1 MGTFITSN
9 IFSENGI
16 TGTTI
21 SATNI
26 SSTSISGDTIYGDGS
41 NITNI
46 SSTINTQNVL
56 WVDSIFGDNGT
67 ALPNRQDKS
76 YLTIGAALTA
86 AATTGTTVVVR
97 PGTYSEEGLVVNGN
111 VSLVSEGGWQ
121 VTTIGPAPASA
132 TSDVLELKQNAY
144 IEGFSINV
152 PEGSFNGI
160 FASNAAGTNSAY
172 NVTFYGNGTTG
183 STGVGMFKSG
193 GGKLIGTGIR
203 VEGGGI
209 QDCLKV
215 DSGVLAL
222 EGIHIPQSLGSIENV
237 LLVTTSGGTLAGRAQ
252 MLSFNSG
259 NNNVT
264 NVVKTTGGSTGVIP
278 TALIFTPNIF
288 NATNAYTG
296 DGEFETLNM
305 LGGRF
310 ENVTLSVN
318 LDLAGSAQES
328 TYRINSNHQP
338 LYLYNN
344 NASALAEFSLTFTQQ
359 SSDTLDSSFNIF
371 GAEQM
376 SVGFAERGTS
386 VSLGRGAPY
395 TTGMVVYTTDS
406 TASSTVD
413 GGNLTDVTVE
423 ATSKTG
429 STFTFQGAGANHAI
443 LVGVRRQDLVGDPLK
458 FYGLETFVSSQAA
471 SGGTYV
477 FESWNGSQ
485 WVEVMGMCTNV
496 DEGFSYGTDY
506 FIRPNTDEFI
516 RVGLDESIE
525 SPLADFAVSAVT
537 WSNKTINS
545 IDAYWLR
552 IRIDTD
558 VTGSLPNFERFKI
571 LDSIYSFSKNGVPSA
586 KGLAQF
592 RKTINLNGNIWSG
605 NAAGMGT
612 ALASYDRTVGT
623 GGNAYTHYFND
634 SLIEAAADSVSI
646 QFPLPIGTC
655 TAFPLVLKL
664 VMEAP
669 NGNNIAIDRPG
680 NTIQLTTSVLPQPL
694 IGTLIADTSG
704 GVEPIKRSIS
714 QTSTII
720 SQNPFS
726 NVVTVLPEGYVPS
739 TTTWQDLD
747 DKIFE
752 IDLGQVS
759 VQTIYEGDIILVN
772 INVSTLDST
781 GEVAIYSLIVEGV
794 SHQDGKGI

>member
-1 MGTFITSN
+1 M
-9 IFSENGI
+9 
-16 TGTTI
+16 
-21 SATNI
+21 
-26 SSTSISGDTIYGDGS
+26 
-41 NITNI
+41 
-46 SSTINTQNVL
+46 
-56 WVDSIFGDNGT
+56 
-67 ALPNRQDKS
+67 
-76 YLTIGAALTA
+76 
-86 AATTGTTVVVR
+86 
-97 PGTYSEEGLVVNGN
+97 
-111 VSLVSEGGWQ
+111 
-121 VTTIGPAPASA
+121 
-132 TSDVLELKQNAY
+132 
-144 IEGFSINV
+144 
-152 PEGSFNGI
+152 
-160 FASNAAGTNSAY
+160 
-172 NVTFYGNGTTG
+172 
-183 STGVGMFKSG
+183 
-193 GGKLIGTGIR
+193 
-203 VEGGGI
+203 
-209 QDCLKV
+209 
-215 DSGVLAL
+215 
-222 EGIHIPQSLGSIENV
+222 

-264 NVVKTTGGSTGVIP
+264 NVVKTTGGVTGVIP

-310 ENVTLSVN
+310 ENVTLAVN
-318 LDLAGSAQES
+318 LDLAGTAQES
-328 TYRINSNHQP
+328 TYRINANHQP
-338 LYLYNN
+338 LYLYNKE
-344 NASALAEFSLTFTQQ
+344 AAALAEFSLAFTQQ
-359 SSDTLDSSFNIF
+359 STDTFDSSFNVF

-386 VSLGRGAPY
+386 VSIGRGAPY
-395 TTGMVVYTTDS
+395 TTGMVVLTTDD
-406 TASSTVD
+406 TASSSSD
-413 GGNLTDVTVE
+413 GGNLTDVSDE

-429 STFTFQGAGANHAI
+429 STFTFQGAGSNHTI
-443 LVGVRRQDLVGDPLK
+443 LVGVRRQSLNGDPLK
-458 FYGLETFVSSQAA
+458 FYGLETFVSSQAS

-485 WVEVMGMCTNV
+485 WVEVMGMCSSV
-496 DEGFSYGTDY
+496 DKGFSYGTDY
-506 FIRPNTDEFI
+506 FIRPNTDEFV
-516 RVGLDESIE
+516 RVGLDEFIE
-525 SPLADFAVSAVT
+525 SPIADFGVSAVT

-545 IDAYWLR
+545 VDAYWLR
-552 IRIDTD
+552 IRISTD
-558 VTGSLPNFERFKI
+558 VTGTLPNFERFKI

-634 SLIEAAADSVSI
+634 SLIESASDSVSI

-655 TAFPLVLKL
+655 TAFPLTLKL

-669 NGNNIAIDRPG
+669 NGNNTAIDNGG

-694 IGTLIADTSG
+694 IGTLIADSSG
-704 GVEPIKRSIS
+704 GTEPIKRTIA

-726 NVVTVLPEGYVPS
+726 NTVTVLPEGYVPS

-747 DKIFE
+747 NQIFE
-752 IDLGQVS
+752 IDLGQVN
-759 VQTIYEGDIILVN
+759 VQSIYEGDIVLVN

>member
-222 EGIHIPQSLGSIENV
+222 EGIHVPQSLGSIENV

-264 NVVKTTGGSTGVIP
+264 NVVKTTGGVTGVIP

-344 NASALAEFSLTFTQQ
+344 SASALAEFSLTFTQQ

-655 TAFPLVLKL
+655 TAFPLSLKL

-669 NGNNIAIDRPG
+669 NGNNTAIDAGG

>member
-1 MGTFITSN
+1 MAFTPDFI
-9 IFSENGI
+9 G
-16 TGTTI
+16 
-21 SATNI
+21 
-26 SSTSISGDTIYGDGS
+26 
-41 NITNI
+41 
-46 SSTINTQNVL
+46 NVL
-56 WVDSIFGDNGT
+56 FVDSIHGNDTT
-67 ALPNRQDKS
+67 AEPDRQENP
-76 YLTIGAALTA
+76 YLTIGAALA
-86 AATTGTTVVVR
+86 AAPTTGSTVLVR
-97 PGTYSEEGLVVNGN
+97 PGVYKEEGLVVNEN
-111 VSLVSEGGWQ
+111 VSLIGEGGWQ
-121 VTTIGPAPASA
+121 VTTIGPSPASA
-132 TSDVLELKQNAY
+132 TSDIIELKEDAY
-144 IEGFSINV
+144 IEGVSVNV
-152 PEGSFNGI
+152 PQGSFNGI
-160 FASNAAGTNSAY
+160 FASNSAGTNSAY

-222 EGIHIPQSLGSIENV
+222 EGIHVPQSSGSIENV

-310 ENVTLSVN
+310 ENVTLAVN
-318 LDLAGSAQES
+318 LDLAGTAQES
-328 TYRINSNHQP
+328 TYRINANHQP
-338 LYLYNN
+338 LYLYNKE
-344 NASALAEFSLTFTQQ
+344 AAALAEFSLTFTQQ
-359 SSDTLDSSFNIF
+359 STDTFDSSFNIF

-386 VSLGRGAPY
+386 VSVGRGAPY
-395 TTGMVVYTTDS
+395 TTGMVVYTTDN
-406 TASSTVD
+406 TASSTSD
-413 GGNLTDVTVE
+413 GGNLTDVTDE

-429 STFTFQGAGANHAI
+429 STFTFQGAGTNHTI
-443 LVGVRRQDLVGDPLK
+443 LVGVQRQDLNGDPIK
-458 FYGLETFVSSQAA
+458 FYGLETFVSSQAS

-477 FESWNGSQ
+477 FESWNGSE
-485 WVEVMGMCTNV
+485 WVETMGMCTNV

-516 RVGLDESIE
+516 RVGLDEFIE
-525 SPLADFAVSAVT
+525 SPIADFGVSAVT

-552 IRIDTD
+552 IRIDTA
-558 VTGSLPNFERFKI
+558 VTTLPNFERFKI
-571 LDSIYSFSKNGVPSA
+571 LDSVYSFSKNGVPSA

-592 RKTINLNGNIWSG
+592 RKTINLNGNIWSPSG
-605 NAAGMGT
+605 GGMS
-612 ALASYDRTVGT
+612 LEDYSRTLGT
-623 GGNAYTHYFND
+623 GTNAYTHYFEN
-634 SLIEAAADSVSI
+634 SLIDTAGESVSI

-655 TAFPLVLKL
+655 TAFPITMKL
-664 VMEAP
+664 VMEVP
-669 NGNNIAIDRPG
+669 VGGGTIDSD
-680 NTIQLTTSVLPQPL
+680 TIEIITSALPQAVV
-694 IGTLIADTSG
+694 GTLIADSSG
-704 GVEPIKRSIS
+704 GVTPIKRTIT
-714 QTSTII
+714 QTNTLDSLNPYENII
-720 SQNPFS
+720 D
-726 NVVTVLPEGYVPS
+726 VLPEGYTPGV
-739 TTTWQDLD
+739 TTWADLR

-752 IDLGQVS
+752 IDLGQIN
-759 VQTIYEGDIILVN
+759 VQSIYEGDMIFLQTG
-772 INVSTLDST
+772 INAINTT
-781 GEVAIYSLIVEGV
+781 GGGEVIVYGLIIEGV

>member
-669 NGNNIAIDRPG
+669 NGNNTAIDAGG

-772 INVSTLDST
+772 IDVSTLDST

>member
-1 MGTFITSN
+1 MAFTPDFI
-9 IFSENGI
+9 G
-16 TGTTI
+16 
-21 SATNI
+21 
-26 SSTSISGDTIYGDGS
+26 
-41 NITNI
+41 
-46 SSTINTQNVL
+46 NVL
-56 WVDSIFGDNGT
+56 FVDSIHGNDTT
-67 ALPNRQDKS
+67 AEPDRQENP
-76 YLTIGAALTA
+76 YLTIGAALA
-86 AATTGTTVVVR
+86 AAPTTGSTVLVR
-97 PGTYSEEGLVVNGN
+97 PGNYPEEGLVVNKN
-111 VSLVSEGGWQ
+111 VSLIGEGGWQ
-121 VTTIGPAPASA
+121 VTTIGPSPASA
-132 TSDVLELKQNAY
+132 TSDIIELKEDAY
-144 IEGFSINV
+144 IEGISVNV
-152 PEGSFNGI
+152 PQGSFNGI
-160 FASNAAGTNSAY
+160 FASNSAGTNSAY

-222 EGIHIPQSLGSIENV
+222 EGIHVPQSAGSIENV

-264 NVVKTTGGSTGVIP
+264 NVVKTTGGVTGVIP

-288 NATNAYTG
+288 NAENAYAG

-310 ENVTLSVN
+310 ENVTYAVK
-318 LDLAGSAQES
+318 LDLAGTAQES
-328 TYRINSNHQP
+328 TYRINANHQP
-338 LYLYNN
+338 LYLYNKE
-344 NASALAEFSLTFTQQ
+344 AAALAEFSLAFTQQ
-359 SSDTLDSSFNIF
+359 STDTFDSSFNIF
-371 GAEQM
+371 GANQM

-386 VSLGRGAPY
+386 VSVGRGAPY
-395 TTGMVVYTTDS
+395 TTGMVVYTTDN
-406 TASSTVD
+406 TASSTSD
-413 GGNLTDVTVE
+413 GGNITDVTDE

-429 STFTFQGAGANHAI
+429 STFTFQGATKDYTI
-443 LVGVRRQDLVGDPLK
+443 LIGVRRQQLNGDPIK
-458 FYGLETFVSSQAA
+458 FYGLETFVSSQAS

-485 WVEVMGMCTNV
+485 WVETMGMCTNV

-516 RVGLDESIE
+516 E
-525 SPLADFAVSAVT
+525 SPIADFGVSAVT

-552 IRIDTD
+552 IRIDTA
-558 VTGSLPNFERFKI
+558 VTTLPNFERFKI
-571 LDSIYSFSKNGVPSA
+571 LDSVYSFSKNGVPSA

-612 ALASYDRTVGT
+612 ALASYNRTVGT

-655 TAFPLVLKL
+655 TAFPLTFKL

-669 NGNNIAIDRPG
+669 NGNNTAIDAGG

-694 IGTLIADTSG
+694 IGTLIADSSG
-704 GVEPIKRSIS
+704 GIEPIKRTIA

-726 NVVTVLPEGYVPS
+726 NTVTVLPEGYTPS

-747 DKIFE
+747 NQVFE
-752 IDLGQVS
+752 IDLGQVN
-759 VQTIYEGDIILVN
+759 VQTIYEGDIVLVN
-772 INVSTLDST
+772 IEVSTLDST

>member
-9 IFSENGI
+9 ILSEGGI

-21 SATNI
+21 SATTI
-26 SSTSISGDTIYGDGS
+26 SSTSISGDTLYGDGS

-56 WVDSIFGDNGT
+56 WVDSIFGDDGT

-97 PGTYSEEGLVVNGN
+97 PGTYSEEGLVVNDN

-172 NVTFYGNGTTG
+172 NVNFYGNGTTG

-203 VEGGGI
+203 VEGGGMNT
-209 QDCLKV
+209 CLKV

-222 EGIHIPQSLGSIENV
+222 EGIHVPQSSGSIENV

-264 NVVKTTGGSTGVIP
+264 NVVKTTGGVTGVIP

-318 LDLAGSAQES
+318 LDLAGSAQEAV
-328 TYRINSNHQP
+328 YRINSNHQP

-344 NASALAEFSLTFTQQ
+344 TASALAEFSLTFMQQ
-359 SSDTLDSSFNIF
+359 SSDVLDSSFNIF

-423 ATSKTG
+423 AISKTG
-429 STFTFQGAGANHAI
+429 STFTFQGTGANHAI

-485 WVEVMGMCTNV
+485 WIPTMGMATNV
-496 DEGFSYGTDY
+496 VEGYSYGTDY

-516 RVGLDESIE
+516 RLGLNEFIE
-525 SPLADFAVSAVT
+525 SPLADFEVSSAI

-552 IRIDTD
+552 IRIDTA
-558 VTGSLPNFERFKI
+558 VTTLPNFERFKI

-605 NAAGMGT
+605 TDGMGNS
-612 ALASYDRTVGT
+612 LANFNRTVGS
-623 GGNAYTHYFND
+623 GGNSYTHYFENSNMD
-634 SLIEAAADSVSI
+634 DTGKSINI

-655 TAFPLVLKL
+655 TAFPIRFKL
-664 VMEAP
+664 VMEV
-669 NGNNIAIDRPG
+669 NGAAGVIDSD
-680 NTIQLTTSVLPQPL
+680 ICVLTTSALPEKVA
-694 IGTLIADTSG
+694 GTLIADSIG
-704 GVEPIKRSIS
+704 GIKPIKRTIS
-714 QTSTII
+714 QTPTIT
-720 SQNPFS
+720 SVNPYQNA
-726 NVVTVLPEGYVPS
+726 VTILPEGYTPGV
-739 TTTWQDLD
+739 TTWADIDSKVFELD
-747 DKIFE
+747 MGE
-752 IDLGQVS
+752 IN
-759 VQTIYEGDIILVN
+759 VQTIYEGDIVMLKFECTTIDAGAEIV
-772 INVSTLDST
+772 V
-781 GEVAIYSLIVEGV
+781 YSLIVEGV

>member
-46 SSTINTQNVL
+46 SSAINTQNVL

-222 EGIHIPQSLGSIENV
+222 EGIHVPQSSGSIENV

-772 INVSTLDST
+772 IDVSTLDST

>member
-1 MGTFITSN
+1 MAFVPDFIGN
-9 IFSENGI
+9 I
-16 TGTTI
+16 
-21 SATNI
+21 
-26 SSTSISGDTIYGDGS
+26 
-41 NITNI
+41 
-46 SSTINTQNVL
+46 L
-56 WVDSIFGDNGT
+56 WVDSIHGNDDT
-67 ALPNRQDKS
+67 AQLDRQEYP
-76 YLTIGAALTA
+76 YLTIGAALNA
-86 AATTGTTVVVR
+86 APTSGSTVLVR
-97 PGTYSEEGLVVNGN
+97 PGVYEEEGLVVNGN
-111 VSLVSEGGWQ
+111 VSLIGEGGWQ
-121 VTTIGPAPASA
+121 VTTIGPSPASA
-132 TSDVLELKQNAY
+132 TSDIIELKQNAY
-144 IEGFSINV
+144 IEGVSVNV
-152 PEGSFNGI
+152 PQGSFNGI
-160 FASNAAGTNSAY
+160 FASNADGTNSAY

-203 VEGGGI
+203 VEGGGM

-222 EGIHIPQSLGSIENV
+222 EGIHVPQSAGSIENV

-259 NNNVT
+259 NNKVT
-264 NVVKTTGGSTGVIP
+264 NVVKTTGGVTGVIP

-288 NATNAYTG
+288 NATNAYAG

-310 ENVTLSVN
+310 ENVTLSVK

-338 LYLYNN
+338 LYLYNKE
-344 NASALAEFSLTFTQQ
+344 AAALAEFSLTFTQQ
-359 SSDTLDSSFNIF
+359 SSDALDSSFNIF

-395 TTGMVVYTTDS
+395 TTGMVVYTTDA

-413 GGNLTDVTVE
+413 GGNLTDVTDE

-429 STFTFQGAGANHAI
+429 STFTFQGARANFSI
-443 LVGVRRQDLVGDPLK
+443 LVGVRRQDLSGDPLK
-458 FYGLETFVSSQAA
+458 FYGLETFVSSQAS
-471 SGGTYV
+471 SGSGSYV

-485 WVEVMGMCTNV
+485 WVETMGMCTNV

-516 RVGLDESIE
+516 RVGLDEFIE
-525 SPLADFAVSAVT
+525 SPIADFGVSAVT

-552 IRIDTD
+552 IRISTD
-558 VTGSLPNFERFKI
+558 VTGTLPNFERFKI
-571 LDSIYSFSKNGVPSA
+571 IDSIYSFSKNGVPSA

-612 ALASYDRTVGT
+612 ALASYNRTVGT

-634 SLIEAAADSVSI
+634 SLIDSAADSVSI

-655 TAFPLVLKL
+655 TAFPLSLKL

-669 NGNNIAIDRPG
+669 NGNATPIDEDG
-680 NTIQLTTSVLPQPL
+680 NVIQLTTSVLPQPL
-694 IGTLIADTSG
+694 IGTMISDSSG
-704 GVEPIKRSIS
+704 GTEPIKRTIS
-714 QTSTII
+714 QTNTII

-752 IDLGQVS
+752 IDLGQVN

>member
-222 EGIHIPQSLGSIENV
+222 EGIHVPQSLGSIENV

-664 VMEAP
+664 IMEAP

-752 IDLGQVS
+752 IDLGQVNI
-759 VQTIYEGDIILVN
+759 QTIYEGDIILVN
-772 INVSTLDST
+772 IDVSTLDST

>member
-1 MGTFITSN
+1 MGTFISSN
-9 IFSENGI
+9 IISENGI

-21 SATNI
+21 SAT
-26 SSTSISGDTIYGDGS
+26 TISGDTLYGDGS
-41 NITNI
+41 NLTNL
-46 SSTINTQNVL
+46 SVPINTQNVL
-56 WVDSIFGDNGT
+56 WVDSVFGNDGT

-97 PGTYSEEGLVVNGN
+97 PGTYPEEGLVVNGN

-121 VTTIGPAPASA
+121 VTTIGPTPSSA
-132 TSDVLELKQNAY
+132 TSDIIELKQNAY
-144 IEGFSINV
+144 IEGFSVNV
-152 PEGSFNGI
+152 PQGSFNGI
-160 FASNAAGTNSAY
+160 FASNSAGTNSAY

-222 EGIHIPQSLGSIENV
+222 EGIHVPQSSGSIENV

-264 NVVKTTGGSTGVIP
+264 NVVKTTGGVTGVIP

-310 ENVTLSVN
+310 ENVTLAVN
-318 LDLAGSAQES
+318 LDLAGTAQES
-328 TYRINSNHQP
+328 TYRINANHQP
-338 LYLYNN
+338 QYLYNKE
-344 NASALAEFSLTFTQQ
+344 AAALAEFSLSFTQQ
-359 SSDTLDSSFNIF
+359 STDTFDSSFNVF

-386 VSLGRGAPY
+386 VSVGRGAPY
-395 TTGMVVYTTDS
+395 TTGMVVLTTDD
-406 TASSTVD
+406 TASDTSD
-413 GGNLTDVTVE
+413 GGNLTDVTDE

-429 STFTFQGAGANHAI
+429 STFTFQGTGANHTI
-443 LVGVRRQDLVGDPLK
+443 LVGVRRQDVNGDPLK
-458 FYGLETFVSSQAA
+458 FYGLETFVSSQAS

-477 FESWNGSQ
+477 FESWTGVR
-485 WVEVMGMCTNV
+485 WVETMGMCSSV
-496 DEGFSYGTDY
+496 DKGFSYGTDY

-516 RVGLDESIE
+516 RLGLDDFIE
-525 SPLADFAVSAVT
+525 SPRTNFEVSQQS

-545 IDAYWLR
+545 VDAYWLR
-552 IRIDTD
+552 IRISQD
-558 VTGSLPNFERFKI
+558 VSSTLPNFERFKI
-571 LDSIYSFSKNGVPSA
+571 LDSVYSFSKNGVPSA

-592 RKTINLNGNIWSG
+592 KKTINLNGNIWSG
-605 NAAGMGT
+605 TDGMG
-612 ALASYDRTVGT
+612 AGLSNFNRTVGS
-623 GGNAYTHYFND
+623 GSQSYTHYFSD
-634 SLIEAAADSVSI
+634 SNIDDTGKSVNI

-655 TAFPLVLKL
+655 TAFPITFKL
-664 VMEAP
+664 VMEV
-669 NGNNIAIDRPG
+669 NGAAGVID
-680 NTIQLTTSVLPQPL
+680 TDTCVLTTSALPNKVA
-694 IGTLIADTSG
+694 GTLIADSSG
-704 GVEPIKRSIS
+704 GIEPVRRSI
-714 QTSTII
+714 TDTPTITTD
-720 SQNPFS
+720 NPYQS
-726 NVVTVLPEGYVPS
+726 VVTILPEGYTPGV
-739 TTTWQDLD
+739 TTWADISGKVFELD
-747 DKIFE
+747 MGE
-752 IDLGQVS
+752 INA
-759 VQTIYEGDIILVN
+759 QTIYEGDIVMLKFECTTIDNNAEIV
-772 INVSTLDST
+772 
-781 GEVAIYSLIVEGV
+781 IYSLIVEGV

>member
-1 MGTFITSN
+1 MSFVPDFI
-9 IFSENGI
+9 G
-16 TGTTI
+16 
-21 SATNI
+21 
-26 SSTSISGDTIYGDGS
+26 
-41 NITNI
+41 
-46 SSTINTQNVL
+46 NVL
-56 WVDSIFGDNGT
+56 WVDSIHGNDTT
-67 ALPNRQDKS
+67 AQPDRQEYP
-76 YLTIGAALTA
+76 YLTIAAALNA
-86 AATTGTTVVVR
+86 APTSGSTVLVR
-97 PGTYSEEGLVVNGN
+97 PGVYEEEGLVVNGN
-111 VSLVSEGGWQ
+111 VSLIGEGGWQ
-121 VTTIGPAPASA
+121 VTTIGPTPSSA
-132 TSDVLELKQNAY
+132 TSDIIELKQNAY
-144 IEGFSINV
+144 IEGVSVNV

-222 EGIHIPQSLGSIENV
+222 EGIHVPQSLGSIENV

-458 FYGLETFVSSQAA
+458 FYGLETFVSSQAS
-471 SGGTYV
+471 SGGSYV

-516 RVGLDESIE
+516 RVGLDEFIE

-772 INVSTLDST
+772 IDVSTLDST

>member
-1 MGTFITSN
+1 MAFVPDFI
-9 IFSENGI
+9 G
-16 TGTTI
+16 
-21 SATNI
+21 
-26 SSTSISGDTIYGDGS
+26 
-41 NITNI
+41 
-46 SSTINTQNVL
+46 NVL
-56 WVDSIFGDNGT
+56 WVDSIHGNDTT
-67 ALPNRQDKS
+67 AQPDRQEYP
-76 YLTIGAALTA
+76 YLTIAAALNA
-86 AATTGTTVVVR
+86 APTSGSTVLVR
-97 PGTYSEEGLVVNGN
+97 PGVYEEEGLVVNRN
-111 VSLVSEGGWQ
+111 VSLIGEGGWQ
-121 VTTIGPAPASA
+121 VTTIGPTPSSA
-132 TSDVLELKQNAY
+132 TSDIIELKQNAY
-144 IEGFSINV
+144 IEGVSVNV

-305 LGGRF
+305 LSGRF

-318 LDLAGSAQES
+318 LDLAGSAQEA
-328 TYRINSNHQP
+328 TYRITSNHQP
-338 LYLYNN
+338 LYLYNKE
-344 NASALAEFSLTFTQQ
+344 AAALAEFSLAFTQQ
-359 SSDTLDSSFNIF
+359 STEVFDSSFNIF
-371 GAEQM
+371 GADQM

-395 TTGMVVYTTDS
+395 TTGMVVLTTDS
-406 TASSTVD
+406 TASSTSD
-413 GGNLTDVTVE
+413 GGNLTDVTDE
-423 ATSKTG
+423 AKSKTG
-429 STFTFQGAGANHAI
+429 STFTFQGSGANHTI
-443 LVGVRRQDLVGDPLK
+443 LVGVQRQSLNGRPLK
-458 FYGLETFVSSQAA
+458 FYGLETFVSSQAS

-477 FESWNGSQ
+477 FESWTGSR
-485 WVEVMGMCTNV
+485 WVEVLGMCTNV
-496 DEGFSYGTDY
+496 DEGYSYGIDY

-516 RVGLDESIE
+516 RVGLDDFIE
-525 SPLADFAVSAVT
+525 SPRANFEVSQQT

-545 IDAYWLR
+545 VEAYWLR
-552 IRIDTD
+552 IRISAD
-558 VTGSLPNFERFKI
+558 VTGTLPNFERFKI

-605 NAAGMGT
+605 TDGMGS
-612 ALASYDRTVGT
+612 ALSNYNRTVGT
-623 GGNAYTHYFND
+623 GGNSYTHYFENSNID
-634 SLIEAAADSVSI
+634 DTGKSINI

-655 TAFPLVLKL
+655 TAFPISFKL
-664 VMEAP
+664 VMEV
-669 NGNNIAIDRPG
+669 NGAAGVIDSD
-680 NTIQLTTSVLPQPL
+680 TCVLTVNALPQAVA
-694 IGTLIADTSG
+694 GTLIADTSG
-704 GVEPIKRSIS
+704 GVEPIKRSIDLTERI
-714 QTSTII
+714 TSF
-720 SQNPFS
+720 NPFQR
-726 NVVTVLPEGYVPS
+726 VVTILPEGYTPGV
-739 TTTWQDLD
+739 TTWADID
-747 DKIFE
+747 SKVFE
-752 IDLGQVS
+752 LEMGEIN
-759 VQTIYEGDIILVN
+759 VQTIYEGDIVMLKVECTTIDANAEIV
-772 INVSTLDST
+772 
-781 GEVAIYSLIVEGV
+781 IYSLIVEGV